1 MKELSVKSVYEIS
14 NNIYS
19 LEYGTTIIEDVN
31 YDNYVEII
39 EDVSVMLE
47 FVDKV
52 IDNKMCCENEN
63 VVVII
68 TNPRYLSTKKVFYK
82 GAFFGANVLY
92 NEVLLETFTFTH
104 TAEKCIELL
113 KIKKL

>member
-1 MKELSVKSVYEIS
+1 MKNLSVKKMYEIS

-19 LEYGTTIIEDVN
+19 LEYGNTIIEDVN
-31 YDNYVEII
+31 YDNYLEVID
-39 EDVSVMLE
+39 DVSVMLE

-52 IDNKMCCENEN
+52 INNKMCCENEN

-68 TNPRYLSTKKVFYK
+68 TNPNYLSTKKVFYR
-82 GAFFGANVLY
+82 GAFFGTNVLY
-92 NEVLLETFTFTH
+92 NDVLLETFTFTH
-104 TAEKCIELL
+104 TAEKCVELL